1 MRKTKKLRQVK
12 KTKLAKLKRKMVK
25 VSMINLITKKTRV
38 ARISSKGLRSMMMK
52 MSSYPEVIHVVEEGV
67 EIETEEDVVWIQR
80 EAKANLCTKLRSST
94 DT

>member
-1 MRKTKKLRQVK
+1 MRKTKKLRQIQ
-12 KTKLAKLKRKMVK
+12 KTKLTKLKRKKVK
-25 VSMINLITKKTRV
+25 VSVIKLIKRKTRV
-38 ARISSKGLRSMMMK
+38 ARISFKGQRSMMMK
-52 MSSYPEVIHVVEEGV
+52 MRSYPEVKHVVEEGV